1 MIQQSFSQNLVIIYL
16 SLVLVGI
23 GYNALVA
30 LWERKHY
37 LEGYTALAVAIGV
50 GITLA
55 PFWFVPTVPIW
66 QVYLAFVFTGTPMMV
81 GSILRHV
88 HARSDGQKDL
98 RSPKGNASL

>member
-1 MIQQSFSQNLVIIYL
+1 MIQQSFSQNLVAIYL
-16 SLVLVGI
+16 SLVLVGL

-37 LEGYTALAVAIGV
+37 IEGYTALTVAIGV

-55 PFWFVPTVPIW
+55 PFWFFSTVPIW
-66 QVYLAFVFTGTPMMV
+66 QIYLAFVATGAPMMV

-98 RSPKGNASL
+98 RDPKGCA